1 MIFRT
6 FPVGVLQ
13 CNCVILGCE
22 KTKEALVIDP
32 GDEVDRILGALRD
45 ENLILR
51 GIVHTHAHLD
61 HLGAT
66 VPLAQATGAPI
77 YLHADDLP
85 LYEHVPEQ
93 AALFGFPAPPVAP
106 ADRYIRDGESLSWG
120 TVSAEVMHTPGHT
133 PGSVC
138 LRVPWLGGQSGG
150 VAQPERV
157 FAGDTLFAGSI
168 GRTDLWGGDFDR
180 ILASIRD
187 RLLSLPDDTIVWP
200 GHGPATTI
208 GRERRENPFL
218 AR

>member
-1 MIFRT
+1 MIFQT
-6 FPVGVLQ
+6 FPVGALQ

-22 KTKEALVIDP
+22 TTREALVIDP
-32 GDEVDRILGALRD
+32 GDEVDRILRALK
-45 ENLILR
+45 EGGLTLR

-66 VPLAQATGAPI
+66 APLARATGAPI
-77 YLHADDLP
+77 YLHSDDLP

-93 AALFGFPAPPVAP
+93 AALFGFPTPPTMP

-138 LRVPWLGGQSGG
+138 LRVPWTGDRPGGE
-150 VAQPERV
+150 PERV

-187 RLLSLPDDTIVWP
+187 RLLSLPDETVVWP

-218 AR
+218 VG